1 MGRLSNEA
9 PFPFRDLRD
18 LSGNPTN
25 QALTPK
31 RHEISPLREFQIAS
45 YSSKT
50 PCFGERIRSEAF
62 AGQKRGFADF
72 NPVLAE

>member
-1 MGRLSNEA
+1 MNGK
-9 PFPFRDLRD
+9 
-18 LSGNPTN
+18 PTQLN

-31 RHEISPLREFQIAS
+31 QHEISTLYEFQIAS

-50 PCFGERIRSEAF
+50 RCFGERVRSEAF